1 MDSSFFVLY
10 TSFDV
15 ERDGSVNGAAVR
27 WWVVAADAAHGF
39 QNEVVNALY
48 AGALFDADVG
58 ELAVRLDIEADARR
72 AAFADAAFAFLYSAG
87 EASL

>member
-1 MDSSFFVLY
+1 MNS
-10 TSFDV
+10 
-15 ERDGSVNGAAVR
+15 AAVR
-27 WWVVAADAAHGF
+27 WRVVTADAAHGF
-39 QNEVVNALY
+39 QDEVVNALY

-72 AAFADAAFAFLYSAG
+72 AAFADATFAFLYGAG